1 MTLLGWVNVRG
12 FNGLPLSSVP
22 MTALGARS
30 ATSALVFLLG
40 TAIFLNYVDRN
51 AIGVAAPLLKGELG
65 LTATQFGVAVS
76 AFFWVYGP
84 IQLVVGWLCDRFSVY
99 RLLGWGVAMWAV
111 ATLLSGFVGGCL
123 SLVVLRLMLGV
134 GESFAF
140 PASSKIIAEQVPAE
154 GRGMANAAVS
164 MGIALGPALGT
175 LAGGAILAT
184 LGWRAVFIVFGLVT
198 LVWLLPWQRTTRHLA
213 NAALASGRPRVSI
226 RALIGRWPLW
236 SMAIAHFASNYGFY
250 FVLAWLPLYLV
261 EERALSIGQMTLLA
275 TMAYLAQA
283 AAALA
288 FGAISDGWTRAGRSE
303 DFIRRWMMIAAQF
316 LQAVAILGIFY
327 AGSIPAL
334 AVWLCLAGV
343 ATGSLS
349 LNIFAVAQMFAGP
362 RAAGTWVGVQNALG
376 NFSGILG
383 PIITGMIVDAAGY
396 GNAFIVSA
404 AVIAAGGIW
413 WLIGVPRIEQVD
425 LEQEQQAH

>member
-1 MTLLGWVNVRG
+1 VAKPVRGLILLLGAAV
-12 FNGLPLSSVP
+12 
-22 MTALGARS
+22 
-30 ATSALVFLLG
+30 
-40 TAIFLNYVDRN
+40 FLNYVDRN

-99 RLLGWGVAMWAV
+99 RLLAWGVALWAG
-111 ATLLSGFVGGCL
+111 ATLLSGFVGGFF

-140 PASSKIIAEQVPAE
+140 PASSKIIADQVPPE

-175 LAGGAILAT
+175 LAGGALLASF
-184 LGWRAVFIVFGLVT
+184 GWRPVFVIFGLLT
-198 LVWLLPWQRTTRHLA
+198 LIWLMPWQRATRGLESQA
-213 NAALASGRPRVSI
+213 PAAGAPRVPIAALLR
-226 RALIGRWPLW
+226 RWPLW
-236 SMAIAHFASNYGFY
+236 SMSIAHFASNYGFY

-261 EERALSIGQMTLLA
+261 SERGLSIPQMTLLA
-275 TMAYLAQA
+275 TLGYAAQA
-283 AAALA
+283 VAAFA
-288 FGAISDGWTRAGRSE
+288 FGAISDGWTRSGKSE
-303 DFIRRWMMIAAQF
+303 DFIRRWMMIVAQF
-316 LQAVAILGIFY
+316 AQAAAILGIFH
-327 AGSIPAL
+327 AGGIPVL
-334 AVWLCLAGV
+334 AMWLCLAGI
-343 ATGSLS
+343 ATGALS

-383 PIITGMIVDAAGY
+383 PIVTGLIVDAAGY
-396 GNAFIVSA
+396 GSAFVA
-404 AVIAAGGIW
+404 AAVVIAAGGLW
-413 WLIGVPRIEQVD
+413 WTIGVPRIEQ
-425 LEQEQQAH
+425 LAFGPEQRARLSL